1 MPSME
6 TSARVLH
13 DAEMVNVHIE
23 DDYQR
28 FIRQSVA
35 MLETLLPG
43 DHNKKLRESVRSE
56 FSDKM
61 LLVKFPSVLGMVRDR
76 FPDGRGFWMPETE

>member
-6 TSARVLH
+6 TNSRVLF
-13 DAEMVNVHIE
+13 DAEMIGAHIE

-43 DHNKKLRESVRSE
+43 DHNKKLRDSVRGE
-56 FSDKM
+56 FHDKM
-61 LLVKFPSVLGMVRDR
+61 LTVKFPSVLGMVRDR
-76 FPDGRGFWMPETE
+76 FPDGRGFWMPEIE